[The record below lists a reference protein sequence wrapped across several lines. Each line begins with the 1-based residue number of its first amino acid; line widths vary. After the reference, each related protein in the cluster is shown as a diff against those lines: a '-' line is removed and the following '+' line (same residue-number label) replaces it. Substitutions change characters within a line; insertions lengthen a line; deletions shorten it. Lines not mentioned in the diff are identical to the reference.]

1 MQEYESIASKIF
13 HTTMKLVKQ
22 HWGKKYTDIDYTEI
36 IQDYGSE
43 KKIVQNHLLFP
54 WLPSW
59 IHSSR
64 STFDKLFSVIISWV
78 NQKNITSVNN
88 F

>member
-1 MQEYESIASKIF
+1 MQKYESIASKIF

-43 KKIVQNHLLFP
+43 KKNSSKSSLISLAPILNSLIK
-54 WLPSW
+54 
-59 IHSSR
+59 IH
-64 STFDKLFSVIISWV
+64 IW
-78 NQKNITSVNN
+78 
-88 F
+88 